1 MDTTALI
8 QQKIIKDQFMI
19 NQKKKLKRQQ
29 TMQKLYFLLAN
40 FILCYP
46 HLINRNLHRAQAW
59 HLKIIIPK
67 GYYDFL
73 QNAIFL
79 VSDFIYVY
87 FLIKILHRRRLML
100 SLVLQ
105 IAGLL
110 TMMYA
115 MKNKSE
121 KVYLVGLIFL
131 NSSASFVKNTLMGL
145 AKGHSGFAVQGVVL
159 GNSLSLFFWNI
170 YSVILLRYFH
180 IEIWKLFFYPMF
192 LLLFLYPLF
201 KFGYQNLSKNR
212 LTQIALQI
220 EGKPSEQ

>member
-1 MDTTALI
+1 
-8 QQKIIKDQFMI
+8 MI

-29 TMQKLYFLLAN
+29 TMQKFYFLLAN

-46 HLINRNLHRAQAW
+46 HLINWNLHRVQAW
-59 HLKIIIPK
+59 HLKIQIPK

-73 QNAIFL
+73 QNATFL

-87 FLIKILHRRRLML
+87 FLIKILHRRRLMI

-105 IAGLL
+105 LMGLG
-110 TMMYA
+110 TMMFA

-121 KVYLVGLIFL
+121 KVYFFGLLFL

-145 AKGHSGFAVQGVVL
+145 AKGHSGVAVQGVVL

-170 YSVILLRYFH
+170 YSVVLLRFFH
-180 IEIWKLFFYPMF
+180 VEIWRLFMYPMF

-201 KFGYQNLSKNR
+201 KFGYQNLSRNW
-212 LTQIALQI
+212 LTQLALQI